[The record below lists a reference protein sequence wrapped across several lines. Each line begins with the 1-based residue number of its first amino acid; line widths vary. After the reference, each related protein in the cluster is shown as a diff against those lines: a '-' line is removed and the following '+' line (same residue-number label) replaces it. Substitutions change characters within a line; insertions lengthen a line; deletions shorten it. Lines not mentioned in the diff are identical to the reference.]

1 MIGKVNDGFF
11 TRAILPH
18 TGAAAGEVIV
28 GPKMGVDAGIVRLG
42 EQYMAIAEDPI
53 FPGPTTSPEDFGW
66 ITVHIGASDVAVMG
80 IKPQFMT
87 YSLLLPPG
95 TSEDYIG
102 RLVKSISENARE
114 LGISIVGGHTGF
126 YDAVN
131 IPIIGGITVWGIGRD
146 YVTPAGAK
154 EGDLLIITKG
164 AAIEASGILA
174 QEFGDELLAAG
185 LSKKQLERAKRRF
198 WEITVVRD
206 AEIAMAA
213 GGVHAMHDATEG
225 GLARG
230 LWEVAEASRVGLR
243 VERKLVPVPQDIQAV
258 CGHFELKPFEIISEG
273 TLVIACE
280 PAKAE
285 AIIQDLSKEGIEA
298 AVIGEV
304 VPLNDGRC
312 WINEDGSQEELL
324 PPAVDLFWEAFGRAL
339 AEKTSG

>member
-11 TRAILPH
+11 TKAILPN
-18 TGAAAGEVIV
+18 TGAAAAEVIV
-28 GPKMGVDAGIVRLG
+28 GPRMGVDAGIVRVG
-42 EQYMAIAEDPI
+42 DQYMAIAEDPI

-87 YSLLLPPG
+87 YTLLLPPG
-95 TSEDYIG
+95 TGEDYIS
-102 RLVKSISENARE
+102 RLVKSISENACE

-131 IPIIGGITVWGIGRD
+131 IPIIGGITVWGMGKD
-146 YVTPAGAK
+146 YVSPAGAK
-154 EGDLLIITKG
+154 AGDLLIITKG
-164 AAIEASGILA
+164 AAIEAAGILA
-174 QEFGDELLAAG
+174 QELGDELLAAG
-185 LSKKQLERAKRRF
+185 LSKELLERAKGRF
-198 WEITVVRD
+198 WEMTVVRD

-258 CGHFELKPFEIISEG
+258 CEHFKLDPFEVISEG
-273 TLVIACE
+273 TLIIACE
-280 PAKAE
+280 PTIADT
-285 AIIQDLSKEGIEA
+285 IIGDFRKEGIDA

-304 VPLNDGRC
+304 VPLAEGRS
-312 WINEDGSQEELL
+312 WINQHGSKEDLL

>member
-11 TRAILPH
+11 TKAILPN
-18 TGAAAGEVIV
+18 TGAAAAEVIV
-28 GPKMGVDAGIVRLG
+28 GPRMGVDAGIVRVG
-42 EQYMAIAEDPI
+42 DQYMAIAEDPI

-87 YSLLLPPG
+87 YTLLLPPG
-95 TSEDYIG
+95 TGEDYIS
-102 RLVKSISENARE
+102 RLVKSISENACE

-131 IPIIGGITVWGIGRD
+131 IPIIGGITVWGMGKD
-146 YVTPAGAK
+146 YVSPAGAK
-154 EGDLLIITKG
+154 AGDLLIITKG
-164 AAIEASGILA
+164 AAIEAAGILA
-174 QEFGDELLAAG
+174 QELGDELLAAG
-185 LSKKQLERAKRRF
+185 LSKELLERAKGRF
-198 WEITVVRD
+198 WEMTVVRD

-258 CGHFELKPFEIISEG
+258 CEHFKLDPFEVISEG
-273 TLVIACE
+273 TLIIACE
-280 PAKAE
+280 PTIADT
-285 AIIQDLSKEGIEA
+285 IIGDFRKEGIDA

-304 VPLNDGRC
+304 VPLAEGRS
-312 WINEDGSQEELL
+312 WINQDGSKANLL
-324 PPAVDLFWEAFGRAL
+324 PTSVELFWEAFARAL